1 MSSSRVLAYHEV
13 SKHSPESVRRSS
25 RGLDWPNKPF
35 PYKDYAPGLRS
46 ISLSMPDAPLPVSA
60 LDAVA
65 GLGLATVRDL
75 DAGEVGRILNYGAGV
90 MRKRPISRTQAM
102 YFRTYASAGGLYPVE
117 VYAVA
122 GDLPTRRLEGR
133 LGPTR
138 RLEGR
143 LGPTRRLEG
152 RLGRGLAAGL
162 YHYHP
167 RRRALVA
174 LREGDYRGSL
184 VDATASEPT
193 VAEAPLTLVLTGI
206 PWRTAWKYGPRG
218 FRHLYWDAGMIVA
231 NILALA
237 TAAGLPARVVL
248 GFDDAAL
255 QRLLGIDGRHEF
267 PLCLLSIGSG
277 SPVPPAAPAPDLAL
291 GTRPLSAEEIEYPQ
305 IVAAQDAGRLHAGDV
320 AAWRGSSGRTGP
332 PLEAT
337 LGPGDLLEDVIRR
350 RGSARSFDARPM
362 PAGALGT
369 ILDRSTRGVPT
380 DVAPAGSAL
389 AQPYLIANRVEG
401 LKAGVY
407 RYDEA
412 FHLLAAG
419 DFAEQAAYLCL
430 EQRLGHDAA
439 AAHFLMV
446 DLGDVLDRFGD
457 RGYRVAQLEAGVLA
471 GRMYLAAEAHR
482 VGATGLTFYDD
493 DVARFFSGAAEGD
506 PRAPKSCMLV
516 LAVGPATRRLLP
528 LA

>member
-1 MSSSRVLAYHEV
+1 MSSSRVLAYHEA

-35 PYKDYAPGLRS
+35 PYKDYAQGLRS

-65 GLGLATVRDL
+65 GLGPATVRDL

-90 MRKRPISRTQAM
+90 MRKRPISQNQAM

-143 LGPTRRLEG
+143 LGHG
-152 RLGRGLAAGL
+152 VAAGL

-174 LREGDYRGSL
+174 LREGDHRGSL
-184 VDATASEPT
+184 ADATASEPA

-218 FRHLYWDAGMIVA
+218 FRHLSWDAGMIVA

-267 PLCLLSIGSG
+267 PLCLLSIGGG
-277 SPVPPAAPAPDLAL
+277 SPVPPAAPVPDLAL

-332 PLEAT
+332 PREAT
-337 LGPGDLLEDVIRR
+337 PGPGDLLEDVIRR
-350 RGSARSFDARPM
+350 RGSARSFDAKPM
-362 PAGALGT
+362 PAGALGA

-380 DVAPAGSAL
+380 
-389 AQPYLIANRVEG
+389 
-401 LKAGVY
+401 
-407 RYDEA
+407 
-412 FHLLAAG
+412 
-419 DFAEQAAYLCL
+419 
-430 EQRLGHDAA
+430 
-439 AAHFLMV
+439 
-446 DLGDVLDRFGD
+446 
-457 RGYRVAQLEAGVLA
+457 
-471 GRMYLAAEAHR
+471 
-482 VGATGLTFYDD
+482 
-493 DVARFFSGAAEGD
+493 
-506 PRAPKSCMLV
+506 
-516 LAVGPATRRLLP
+516 
-528 LA
+528 